1 MGISQPGGT
10 AGQGGWG
17 GRSFVSFQHG
27 ERAAG
32 PRCGQVANERSGE
45 AAFLGEG
52 EVSYVLEGL
61 PQS

>member
-1 MGISQPGGT
+1 M
-10 AGQGGWG
+10 
-17 GRSFVSFQHG
+17 SFQHG

-32 PRCGQVANERSGE
+32 PRCGQVANEGSGE

-52 EVSYVLEGL
+52 EVGYVLEGL